1 MQYEWLMQK
10 HILIYIGLVLLLSL
24 IYFLIGR
31 WIKKSKNSFESKR
44 KSLFRLRGIFV
55 LIFVGA
61 FFITWASEIY
71 SLIISITA
79 IAAALAIATKE
90 VILCYGG
97 SFYRF
102 FTHPFSVGDRIVI
115 DDLRGD
121 VVEIGLLGTQIL
133 EVGPKDLTHQY
144 TGRLVTIPNAK
155 FLSST
160 IFNETYSSDY
170 ILHTFSIKIK
180 ANSNWER
187 EMDNIL
193 ACAHQHCDQY
203 IEKARKHFKKIS
215 QKKQLETPFIEPR
228 VNIKLKDTDSIH
240 LLVRVTVPVEL
251 RGRIEQ
257 AIVTDYLKEKF
268 KS

>member
-1 MQYEWLMQK
+1 MA
-10 HILIYIGLVLLLSL
+10 
-24 IYFLIGR
+24 
-31 WIKKSKNSFESKR
+31 
-44 KSLFRLRGIFV
+44 
-55 LIFVGA
+55 A
-61 FFITWASEIY
+61 FFVTWASEIY

-121 VVEIGLLGTQIL
+121 VIEIGLLGTQIL

-144 TGRLVTIPNAK
+144 TGRLVTVPNAK
-155 FLSST
+155 FLSSN
-160 IFNETYSSDY
+160 IFNETYSSEY
-170 ILHTFSIKIK
+170 ILHTFSVKIK
-180 ANSNWER
+180 SNTTWETEVNR
-187 EMDNIL
+187 LLES
-193 ACAHQHCDQY
+193 AQKHCNQY
-203 IEKARKHFKKIS
+203 VDKAKEHFNKIS
-215 QKKQLETPFIEPR
+215 KKKQLETPFIEPR
-228 VNIKLKDTDSIH
+228 INIKLKDHDAIH

-257 AIVTDYLKEKF
+257 AIMTDYLKAKY
-268 KS
+268 KN

>member
-31 WIKKSKNSFESKR
+31 WIKKSKNSYESKR

-55 LIFVGA
+55 LIFVAA

-121 VVEIGLLGTQIL
+121 AVEIGLLGTQIL

-170 ILHTFSIKIK
+170 SENECKPGGGYVKNNNNNNNGMF
-180 ANSNWER
+180 NSYGWGFNTQPLR
-187 EMDNIL
+187 
-193 ACAHQHCDQY
+193 
-203 IEKARKHFKKIS
+203 
-215 QKKQLETPFIEPR
+215 
-228 VNIKLKDTDSIH
+228 
-240 LLVRVTVPVEL
+240 L
-251 RGRIEQ
+251 RGGRGNRGNRGGYRGMRRFNNYNYNNNSYFTGGNDRNSGGNSPSKASSPE
-257 AIVTDYLKEKF
+257 D
-268 KS
+268 KSKNKKK

>member
-1 MQYEWLMQK
+1 MNFEWILQK
-10 HILIYIGLVLLLSL
+10 HILIYIGLVLLLAL

-31 WIKKSKNSFESKR
+31 WIKRSKNSYESKR

-55 LIFVGA
+55 LLFISA

-102 FTHPFSVGDRIVI
+102 FTHPFSVGDRVVI

-155 FLSST
+155 FLSSN
-160 IFNETYSSDY
+160 IFNETYSSEY
-170 ILHTFSIKIK
+170 ILHIFSIKIK
-180 ANSNWER
+180 SNENWEL
-187 EMDNIL
+187 EMNRIL
-193 ACAHQHCDQY
+193 ECAHNHCDMY
-203 IEKARKHFKKIS
+203 IEKAKKHFHKIS

-228 VNIKLKDTDSIH
+228 VNIKLKDTDSIL

-257 AIVTDYLKEKF
+257 AILKDYLKLKF
-268 KS
+268 KN